1 MLFSYY
7 LSINYMITVTDYSML
22 IQGYE
27 AVSNDVYKKAF
38 VFVFSTHAAG
48 TTSYTAAEAC

>member
-1 MLFSYY
+1 
-7 LSINYMITVTDYSML
+7 MITVTDYSML

-27 AVSNDVYKKAF
+27 AVSNYVYKKAF